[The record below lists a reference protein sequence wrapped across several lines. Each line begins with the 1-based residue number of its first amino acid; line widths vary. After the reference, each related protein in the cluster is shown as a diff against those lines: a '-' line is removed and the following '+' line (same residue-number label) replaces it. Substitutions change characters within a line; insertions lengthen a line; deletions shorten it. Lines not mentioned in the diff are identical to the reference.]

1 MAVSNLIERL
11 GRAIFEAPFGGQ
23 KISKDAPELAEIRL
37 AVLDAVKEKAH
48 RAGGKIVFPY
58 NLIRLHLLGVPAD
71 QAPVFRSAFLSTYF
85 AEELRNGLT
94 RSSYRFPADLAVDVS
109 TTEAMPG
116 PNESWLRVEA
126 LLEEEKPQTIARF
139 DRLGQLSVVTGRA
152 EPSVLKLEKP
162 WINIGR
168 TRDAV
173 QANGPTRRNDIAFS
187 EEDSAGKTVS
197 RQHAHIE
204 RDATTGQ
211 YRLFNDRVYKG
222 AENCGVYLMRGGSS
236 QAVHR
241 GGHGTLLQPGD
252 EIHLAQAVLR
262 FDPAGFI
269 DSEHQPDST
278 Q

>member
-58 NLIRLHLLGVPAD
+58 NLIRVHLLGVPAE
-71 QAPVFRSAFLSTYF
+71 QAPVFRSAFLSSYF

-94 RSSYRFPADLAVDVS
+94 RSSYRFPADLTVDVT

-116 PNESWLRVEA
+116 PNESWLRVET
-126 LLEEEKPQTIARF
+126 LLEEDKPEPISLVNQ
-139 DRLGQLSVVTGRA
+139 LGVLSVITGQA
-152 EPSVLKLEKP
+152 EPTELKLEKA
-162 WINIGR
+162 WTNIGR
-168 TRDAV
+168 TREAV
-173 QANGPTRRNDIAFS
+173 QANGPTRRNDVAFS
-187 EEDSAGKTVS
+187 EDDSAGKTVS

-204 RDATTGQ
+204 RDPKNGQ

-222 AENCGVYLMRGGSS
+222 AENCAVYLLRGGIS

-241 GGHGTLLQPGD
+241 GRHGTILQSGD

-262 FDPAGFI
+262 FEFDT
-269 DSEHQPDST
+269 E
-278 Q
+278 